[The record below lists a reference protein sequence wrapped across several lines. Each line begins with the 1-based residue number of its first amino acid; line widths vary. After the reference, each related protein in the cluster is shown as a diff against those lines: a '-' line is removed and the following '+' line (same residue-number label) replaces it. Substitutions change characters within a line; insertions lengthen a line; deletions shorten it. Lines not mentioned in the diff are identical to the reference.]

1 MLNFLPC
8 QTKSLLRPA
17 LFVLFAIGLLS
28 IGACSTHKKVEV
40 SQRLTPVVEANTA
53 QLLAEINR
61 LASVKSIHGKVDI
74 QFEDNSF
81 AEAGLA
87 DKYRS
92 ADGTVTLQRPGKV
105 YLIIQVPVVATD
117 VAQMTSDGEHF
128 RIAILQGDEKYRRFV
143 KGTNN
148 AIYAKLDGDGSDP
161 KKKKQRGEKE
171 AVSALSN
178 LRPQH
183 FTDALMIRDIQ
194 TGNEG
199 FIYSQSEF
207 FQEEPDTRPGAKK
220 NSRVVRSYYLLE
232 ELSLNSSREAHLN
245 RRFWFDRVGSIRL
258 ARLQT
263 FDDRG
268 LMVTDVAYDNDKLF
282 GENARIK
289 LPTHIVLTRPQ
300 DRYTVSIT
308 YQASE
313 SVILDREYKPEAFV
327 LENRWQLPEV
337 DLDTRKETPTSSP

>member
-17 LFVLFAIGLLS
+17 LLVLFAIGLLS
-28 IGACSTHKKVEV
+28 ISACSTHKKVEV
-40 SQRLTPVVEANTA
+40 PQLLTPLVEASTA
-53 QLLAEINR
+53 QLHAEINR
-61 LASVKSIHGKVDI
+61 LASVKSIHGRVDL
-74 QFEDNSF
+74 QFQDNSF

-87 DKYRS
+87 EKYRS
-92 ADGTVTLQRPGKV
+92 ADGIVTLQRPGKV
-105 YLIIQVPVVATD
+105 NLIIQVPVVATA

-148 AIYAKLDGDGSDP
+148 AVYAKLDGDGSDP
-161 KKKKQRGEKE
+161 KHKKVRDEKE
-171 AVSALSN
+171 TVSALSN

-194 TGNEG
+194 TGVEG
-199 FIYSQSEF
+199 IIYSQSEF

-220 NSRVVRSYYLLE
+220 SSRVVRSYYLLE
-232 ELSLNSSREAHLN
+232 ELSLNSSRQAHLN

-263 FDDRG
+263 FDDHG
-268 LMVTDVAYDNDKLF
+268 LMVTDVAYDNDKPF
-282 GENARIK
+282 GENGRIK
-289 LPTHIVLTRPQ
+289 LPSHIVLTRPQ

-308 YQASE
+308 YQAPE
-313 SVILDREYKPEAFV
+313 SAIIDREYKPEAFV
-327 LENRWQLPEV
+327 LENSWQLPEV
-337 DLDTRKETPTSSP
+337 DLDARKETPTSSP

>member
-8 QTKSLLRPA
+8 QTNSLPRTA
-17 LFVLFAIGLLS
+17 LFVLSAIGLLS

-40 SQRLTPVVEANTA
+40 SQRLTPVVEANAA

-61 LASVKSIHGKVDI
+61 LASVRSIHGKVDI
-74 QFEDNSF
+74 QFE
-81 AEAGLA
+81 
-87 DKYRS
+87 
-92 ADGTVTLQRPGKV
+92 
-105 YLIIQVPVVATD
+105 VATD

-207 FQEEPDTRPGAKK
+207 FQEELDTRPGAKK
-220 NSRVVRSYYLLE
+220 NSHVVRSYYLLE

-268 LMVTDVAYDNDKLF
+268 LIVTDVAYDNDKLF

-327 LENRWQLPEV
+327 LENKWQLPEV